1 MLSTQAALRT
11 DLFISAKTSTV
22 IPARHPL
29 VRDALV
35 QASLD
40 PRVRSLDYIS
50 STPVGTAQVAL
61 KAIVIV
67 RDDGRFYLDVV
78 EARPLR
84 DVEAEGLALI
94 ALDRL
99 GLAPLTLTAGDIK
112 REPRYANAKAVWA

>member
-11 DLFISAKTSTV
+11 DLFISAKTSTA

-50 STPVGTAQVAL
+50 SAPVGTAQVKKGSRRTQGSLRAL
-61 KAIVIV
+61 
-67 RDDGRFYLDVV
+67 
-78 EARPLR
+78 
-84 DVEAEGLALI
+84 LI
-94 ALDRL
+94 
-99 GLAPLTLTAGDIK
+99 LTSI
-112 REPRYANAKAVWA
+112 WAA